1 MKNVLVLRLVSIL
14 AVAGLAVAVLAPSLV
29 AATIPLLLVAAC
41 PVSMFVMMRSM
52 SGHERKQA
60 PDASPERTS
69 DLRRE
74 LSDLAER
81 HKRLEAEL
89 ALQEHASPS
98 LAVRTTGV
106 SPIRDG

>member
-1 MKNVLVLRLVSIL
+1 M
-14 AVAGLAVAVLAPSLV
+14 AGLAVAVVAPGLV

-52 SGHERKQA
+52 ASHDANQA
-60 PDASPERTS
+60 PRVSPERTS

-81 HKRLEAEL
+81 QQRLEAEL
-89 ALQEHASPS
+89 ALRELTSPS
-98 LAVRTTGV
+98 LAAPTTV
-106 SPIRDG
+106 TSPVRDG

>member
-1 MKNVLVLRLVSIL
+1 MNTGLLLRLVAIL

-29 AATIPLLLVAAC
+29 ATTIPLLLVAAC

-52 SGHERKQA
+52 SGDDAKQA
-60 PDASPERTS
+60 PDASSERTS

-81 HKRLEAEL
+81 QQRLEAEL
-89 ALQEHASPS
+89 ARQEQASPS
-98 LAVRTTGV
+98 LAAPTTRV
-106 SPIRDG
+106 WPVRDG